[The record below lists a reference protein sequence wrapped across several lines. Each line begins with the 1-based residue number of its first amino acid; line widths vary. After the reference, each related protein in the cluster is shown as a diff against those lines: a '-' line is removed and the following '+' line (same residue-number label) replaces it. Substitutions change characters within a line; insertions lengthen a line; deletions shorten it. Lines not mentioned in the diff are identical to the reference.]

1 VPDLS
6 FAFTNWVNS
15 PGSPSTPGAADINR
29 LQDNDAFLGRV
40 PIVSLTRNVDQTIPH
55 STVTDIAYNAS
66 AADPNG
72 MHEVGSSKV
81 ICTVPGWY
89 KITAQVAWEL
99 PASGTAGGFRSLR
112 ISRDGALFGR
122 DDRPPVVAIATYQSV
137 STFVDLA
144 VGSVV
149 TVSVAH
155 NQGSS
160 LLVSGSTRGQTAL
173 HMHWTRTL

>member
-6 FAFTNWVNS
+6 FAFTTWVNS
-15 PGSPSTPGAADINR
+15 PGAPSTPGAADFNR
-29 LQDNDAFLGRV
+29 LQDNDSFLGRV
-40 PIVSLTRNVDQTIPH
+40 PIVSLARNVDQTIPH

-72 MHEVGSSKV
+72 MHEPGSSKV
-81 ICTVPGWY
+81 ICTVAGWY
-89 KITAQVAWEL
+89 RITAQVAWEL
-99 PASGTAGGFRSLR
+99 PASGTAGGFRSVR
-112 ISRDGALFGR
+112 IFRDGVLFGR
-122 DDRPPVVAIATYQSV
+122 ADQPPVVSIATYMSAE
-137 STFVDLA
+137 TLVDLA

-149 TVSVAH
+149 TVGVAH

>member
-6 FAFTNWVNS
+6 LAFTTFVNH
-15 PGSPSTPGAADINR
+15 PGSPSTPGAADWNR

-40 PIVSLTRNVDQTIPH
+40 PIVSLARNVDQNIPH

-89 KITAQVAWEL
+89 AITAQVAWEL
-99 PASGTAGGFRSLR
+99 PASGTAGGFRSVR
-112 ISRDGALFGR
+112 ISRDDVLFAR
-122 DDRPPVVAIATYQSV
+122 DDRPPAVSIATYQSASV
-137 STFVDLA
+137 LVDLA
-144 VGSVV
+144 VGSVI

-160 LLVSGSTRGQTAL
+160 LPVSGSTRGQTAL

>member
-6 FAFTNWVNS
+6 FAFTTFVNH

-29 LQDNDAFLGRV
+29 LQDNDSFLGRK

-81 ICTVPGWY
+81 ICTVAGWY
-89 KITAQVAWEL
+89 WIRAQVAWNL
-99 PASGTAGGFRSLR
+99 PASGTAGGFRSVR
-112 ISRDGALFGR
+112 IFRDGVQFGR
-122 DDRPPVVAIATYQSV
+122 DDRNPVTSIGTYQSAEA
-137 STFVDLA
+137 FVDLA

-149 TVSVAH
+149 TVGVAH
-155 NQGSS
+155 GQGSS
-160 LLVSGSTRGQTAL
+160 LLISGGTRGETGLA
-173 HMHWTRTL
+173 MKWERTL